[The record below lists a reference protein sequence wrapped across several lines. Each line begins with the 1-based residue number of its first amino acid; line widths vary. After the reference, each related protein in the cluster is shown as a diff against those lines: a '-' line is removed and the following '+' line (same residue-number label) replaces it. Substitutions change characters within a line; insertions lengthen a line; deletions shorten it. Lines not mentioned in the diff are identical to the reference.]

1 MKSNNDF
8 DSILD
13 NATAEIRGES
23 VDAAV
28 VDKAAERVWAR
39 LAAETSELK
48 TERAVAD
55 RIGDCDDFQSLI
67 PAYLTGSLSEA
78 RSLLLVDHTHE
89 CIPCRKAMKDARSRY
104 ENRMAPTRK
113 AVAARRY
120 SIQPV
125 VLRWGIA
132 AALVIGLGLVAL
144 PFIQRWSP
152 LGGNLEAT
160 VQAAEGQV
168 FQIADTQSA
177 PVKIGDKLQKGDRI
191 RTAKDAHALVR
202 LGDGSVIEMKDR
214 SELSLTNNS
223 LGTTVHLN
231 RGAIVVE
238 AAKQGKRHL
247 FVDTGDGSHVSV
259 TGTVF
264 SVNSGTKGS
273 RVSVIEGEVHL
284 DHAGSERVLHG
295 GEQATTNAAITT
307 IPVKDEV
314 SWSRKASQYAE
325 TLKAMSSLNKELSK
339 VAQPGVRN
347 STHLLDL
354 MPENTI
360 VYAALPNLT
369 TTILESHRI
378 MQERINQNPALREWW
393 GKEQSGNHGP
403 NVEQVVGSIRE
414 FGEYLGDEIAV
425 SVSMD
430 ESGEPVSPLVLAEL
444 KNSEGFQQFLEQ
456 QIAKY
461 AGEQKASATQGRP
474 AIRFIADPLT
484 ASATATEPGKKA
496 EVIYVWI
503 QKDLFAASPQLGQLQ
518 DLAANMQKGH
528 TSSFTGTA
536 FHNRVAQ
543 VYQEGAGLVVAANLE
558 RLIAKAKPELTKGND
573 AEKRE
578 SALKQLGILNLKYF
592 VLDQT
597 TLEGKTHTTANVSF
611 SEAERGIPSWLA
623 GPGPMGS
630 LEYISPDANVVAGFV
645 VRDPVKLVDDLLGVL
660 ETVSPDLRKNLDKQQ
675 ADRGFDIRKDLAAPL
690 GGEFAF
696 AIDGPILPTPSWK
709 MVFEVN
715 DSAHLQQTLERIV
728 SEINKEA
735 AKFGKTGLVWD
746 RVDVSGRTYYTLK
759 SADFG
764 VEVNYTYV
772 NGYVVMGPSR
782 AMVALSV
789 KRQEEG
795 YTLVRSARFT
805 AGLPADGNANF
816 SAVFY
821 HNLAPLVQPFAD
833 RMASAAG
840 NLPQEQQQAIKAMAA
855 DMPPTLAYAY
865 AQGDS
870 ITFAANTEG
879 GPIGLSPA
887 TLLGAPNSLEMQHI
901 LQQGM
906 RK

>member
-13 NATAEIRGES
+13 NATAEIRSEN

-55 RIGDCDDFQSLI
+55 RISDCDDFQSLI

-89 CIPCRKAMKDARSRY
+89 CIPCRKAMKDARSR
-104 ENRMAPTRK
+104 RVAPAKK
-113 AVAARRY
+113 AVATRRY

-160 VQAAEGQV
+160 VQAAQGQV

-284 DHAGSERVLHG
+284 DHAGSERVLRG

-325 TLKAMSSLNKELSK
+325 TLKALSSLNKELSK

-461 AGEQKASATQGRP
+461 AGEQKAGATQGRP

-484 ASATATEPGKKA
+484 ASATAAEPGKKA
-496 EVIYVWI
+496 EAIYVWI
-503 QKDLFAASPQLGQLQ
+503 QKDLFAASPQLGQLK
-518 DLAANMQKGH
+518 DLAVNMQKGQ

-623 GPGPMGS
+623 APGPMGS

-782 AMVALSV
+782 AMVAQSV

-795 YTLVRSARFT
+795 YSLVRSARFT

-833 RMASAAG
+833 RMASAAS

-865 AQGDS
+865 ARGDS

-879 GPIGLSPA
+879 GPFGLSPA

>member
-8 DSILD
+8 DAILD
-13 NATAEIRGES
+13 NATNEMRNEQIDS
-23 VDAAV
+23 AV
-28 VDKAAERVWAR
+28 VNEAAERVWAR
-39 LAAETSELK
+39 LATETVGRISPD
-48 TERAVAD
+48 TVAGG
-55 RIGDCDDFQSLI
+55 RIGSCADFQSLI
-67 PAYLTGSLSEA
+67 PAYLTDSLSEA

-89 CIPCRKAMKDARSRY
+89 CIPCRNALKDARSRY
-104 ENRMAPTRK
+104 GNRIAPAKK
-113 AVAARRY
+113 AVVTRRY

-132 AALVIGLGLVAL
+132 AALIIGVGLVAL
-144 PFIQRWSP
+144 PFIQRYMP
-152 LGGNLEAT
+152 LGGDLEAT

-168 FQIADTQSA
+168 YQIADTRSA
-177 PVKIGDKLQKGDRI
+177 PVVSGEKLQKGDRI
-191 RTAKDAHALVR
+191 RTAKDGHAFVR

-214 SELSLTNNS
+214 SELSLSKNS
-223 LGTTVHLN
+223 LGTTIHLN

-238 AAKQGKRHL
+238 AAKQGKQHL
-247 FVDTGDGSHVSV
+247 FVDTGDSHVSV

-273 RVSVIEGEVHL
+273 RVSVIEGEVHM
-284 DHAGSERVLHG
+284 DHAGSERVLRG
-295 GEQATTNAAITT
+295 GEQATTSAAIDR

-314 SWSRKASQYAE
+314 AWSHKAARYAE
-325 TLKAMSSLNKELSK
+325 TLAAFTSLNKELGK
-339 VAQPGVRN
+339 VSQPGVRN

-369 TTILESHRI
+369 STLVESHRI
-378 MQERINQNPALREWW
+378 MQERINQNAALREWW
-393 GKEQSGNHGP
+393 EKEEGGHRGP
-403 NVEQVVGSIRE
+403 NVDQVIGSIRE
-414 FGEYLGDEIAV
+414 FGDYLGDEIAV

-430 ESGEPVSPLVLAEL
+430 EKGEPVAPLVLAEL
-444 KNSEGFQQFLEQ
+444 KNSAGFQQFVEQ

-461 AGEQKASATQGRP
+461 AGNAQVNNQNRP
-474 AIRFIADPLT
+474 AIRFVQDPLT
-484 ASATATEPGKKA
+484 ATATATEPGKKA
-496 EVIYVWI
+496 DELYIWI
-503 QKDLFAASPQLGQLQ
+503 QSDLFAASPKLNQLQ
-518 DLAANMQKGH
+518 DLATVVQKGT

-536 FHNRVAQ
+536 FHNRITQ

-558 RLIAKAKPELTKGND
+558 RLIDRTKPELTKG
-573 AEKRE
+573 AGGEQRE

-597 TLEGKTHTTANVSF
+597 NAEGKTHTQAMVSF
-611 SEAERGIPSWLA
+611 NEAQRGIPSWLA
-623 GPGPMGS
+623 APGPMGS

-645 VRDPVKLVDDLLGVL
+645 VKDPVKLVDDLLGVI
-660 ETVSPDLRKNLDKQQ
+660 ETVSPDLRRNLDKQQ
-675 ADRGFDIRKDLAAPL
+675 ADHGLDIRRDIAAPL

-715 DSAHLQQTLERIV
+715 DSAHLQQTLERV
-728 SEINKEA
+728 VGEINNQA
-735 AKFGKTGLVWD
+735 AKFGKTGLLWD
-746 RVDVSGRTYYTLK
+746 RADIAGRTYYTLK

-782 AMVALSV
+782 AMVERSV
-789 KRQEEG
+789 RAQEQG
-795 YTLVRSARFT
+795 YTLLRSTRFT
-805 AGLPADGNANF
+805 AGLPSDGNANF
-816 SAVFY
+816 SALFY
-821 HNLAPLVQPFAD
+821 HNLAPLVQPFAE
-833 RMASAAG
+833 RIANSAG

-879 GPIGLSPA
+879 GPFGLSPA
-887 TLLGAPNSLEMQHI
+887 TLLGVPNSLEIQHI

-906 RK
+906 KK